1 VSGDS
6 RGKKHESWGYTITV
20 EGKQIRRQGWDSK
33 AEAQDALDEFK
44 EELKNPKPVVEV
56 KPDLTLAQAFERY
69 FDAKARKRSL
79 VEDRR
84 QSEHLKA
91 VFGADTP
98 LATITASRI
107 SEYKAKRLAT
117 KSRQTGEPLSAA
129 AVNRPLALLRHVL
142 RLAHEEWEALP
153 SLPRIR
159 LEREPEG
166 RLRWLTAEEARR
178 LLAACQES
186 KNPDLGD
193 LVELTLF
200 TGLRQSEALGLTWDR
215 VDRSRGVLLLVETKN
230 KKRREVP
237 LNAAADAVLARRW
250 SERVEGLVFGSP
262 NWDRYRT
269 AWEAAV
275 RRAKLDGFRFHDLRH
290 TFASWAIQQRATLYE
305 VKELLGHSSLT
316 MVKRY
321 AHLAPEHLR
330 SAAASL
336 DRVLA
341 RQSTTGAQIP
351 QETPAA
357 S

>member
-1 VSGDS
+1 
-6 RGKKHESWGYTITV
+6 V

-153 SLPRIR
+153 SLP
-159 LEREPEG
+159 
-166 RLRWLTAEEARR
+166 
-178 LLAACQES
+178 ES
-186 KNPDLGD
+186 G
-193 LVELTLF
+193 
-200 TGLRQSEALGLTWDR
+200 
-215 VDRSRGVLLLVETKN
+215 
-230 KKRREVP
+230 
-237 LNAAADAVLARRW
+237 W
-250 SERVEGLVFGSP
+250 SESRRDGS
-262 NWDRYRT
+262 
-269 AWEAAV
+269 A
-275 RRAKLDGFRFHDLRH
+275 G
-290 TFASWAIQQRATLYE
+290 
-305 VKELLGHSSLT
+305 
-316 MVKRY
+316 
-321 AHLAPEHLR
+321 
-330 SAAASL
+330 
-336 DRVLA
+336 
-341 RQSTTGAQIP
+341 
-351 QETPAA
+351 
-357 S
+357 

>member
-1 VSGDS
+1 
-6 RGKKHESWGYTITV
+6 
-20 EGKQIRRQGWDSK
+20 
-33 AEAQDALDEFK
+33 
-44 EELKNPKPVVEV
+44 
-56 KPDLTLAQAFERY
+56 
-69 FDAKARKRSL
+69 
-79 VEDRR
+79 
-84 QSEHLKA
+84 
-91 VFGADTP
+91 
-98 LATITASRI
+98 
-107 SEYKAKRLAT
+107 
-117 KSRQTGEPLSAA
+117 
-129 AVNRPLALLRHVL
+129 
-142 RLAHEEWEALP
+142 
-153 SLPRIR
+153 
-159 LEREPEG
+159 
-166 RLRWLTAEEARR
+166 
-178 LLAACQES
+178 
-186 KNPDLGD
+186 
-193 LVELTLF
+193 
-200 TGLRQSEALGLTWDR
+200 
-215 VDRSRGVLLLVETKN
+215 
-230 KKRREVP
+230 VP